1 MKLLMVAPTVDPSD
15 VGESWV
21 AWQWASHLAA
31 RHDLTLLTYRKRGH
45 RGVVDLLPDARVV
58 EWVEPPLVGS
68 AERLNSLMK
77 PGYLPFHVKARRWI
91 DRALAHGETFD
102 VAHQPLPV
110 AMRYP
115 SPLRG
120 SGIPYVLGPVG
131 GGLQSP
137 PAFDEQDTAP
147 AYMALRRLDPWRLR
161 HDPFLRATY
170 EDAACVIG
178 IASYVQE
185 ALAGLRL
192 RRLEI
197 VAETGLEDLPVL
209 ARAARADGPV
219 RLLFVG
225 RLIRTKG
232 ARDAIAALD
241 HLRDLDVVL
250 DVVGDGFDR
259 DACEGLADALGVRA
273 RVTFHGALPRVEV
286 DSLYDR
292 ADVFVF
298 PSFREPG
305 GNVVFEA
312 MGHALPL
319 VVTDRGGPASA
330 VDEQCAIRVPA
341 VDPTQLAAD
350 LADAARRLCTDA
362 ALRERMGAAA
372 RERVAAVG
380 LWSSKVDLIERLYE
394 EIAADHHRDS
404 GARGPHRRTHSIKGD
419 APCI

>member
-1 MKLLMVAPTVDPSD
+1 MRLLLVAPTVDPDD

-21 AWQWASHLAA
+21 AWQWARHLTS
-31 RHDLTLLTYRKRGH
+31 RHEVTLLTYRKRGH
-45 RGVVDLLPDARVV
+45 PSVVDRLPAARVV

-77 PGYLPFHVKARRWI
+77 PGYVPFHLRARRWI
-91 DRALAHGETFD
+91 RAASARGERFD
-102 VAHQPLPV
+102 VGHQPLPV

-137 PAFDEQDTAP
+137 PALDVEDTAP
-147 AYMALRRLDPWRLR
+147 WYLALRRLDPWRLR
-161 HDPFLRATY
+161 HDPLLRATY
-170 EDAACVIG
+170 EEAACVLG
-178 IASYVQE
+178 IASYVGD
-185 ALAGLRL
+185 ALSELRI

-197 VAETGLEDLPVL
+197 LSETGLEELPPAPVP
-209 ARAARADGPV
+209 ARRTGPL

-232 ARDAIAALD
+232 ARDAIAAMG

-259 DACEGLADALGVRA
+259 EECERLAGLLGVA
-273 RVTFHGALPRVEV
+273 DRVVFHGAQPRERV
-286 DSLYDR
+286 DALYR
-292 ADVFVF
+292 AADVFVF

-312 MGHALPL
+312 MGQALPL
-319 VVTDRGGPASA
+319 VVSDRGGPASA
-330 VDEQCAIRVPA
+330 VDDGCGIRVT
-341 VDPTQLAAD
+341 PTGPERYAAD
-350 LADAARRLCTDA
+350 LAGAIRRLARDP
-362 ALRERMGAAA
+362 ALRARMGAAA
-372 RERVAAVG
+372 RARVIAVG
-380 LWSSKVDLIERLYE
+380 LWSSKVD
-394 EIAADHHRDS
+394 AADRIYDEVVTD
-404 GARGPHRRTHSIKGD
+404 HRRTTRALPPRADRIEGK
-419 APCI
+419 PCT